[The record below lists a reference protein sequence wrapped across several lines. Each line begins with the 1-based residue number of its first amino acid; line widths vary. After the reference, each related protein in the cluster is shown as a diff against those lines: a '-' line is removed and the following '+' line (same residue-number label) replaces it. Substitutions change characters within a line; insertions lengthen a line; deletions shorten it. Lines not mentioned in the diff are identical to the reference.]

1 MGDSRRPPT
10 FRGGARNILSPRVSR
25 DGDGAFDDGG
35 RGTMVRVK
43 VTQEGHP
50 YSELVIEQSVTI
62 GRTDGCGLRLDKST
76 VSSKHAELVLRGG
89 QLFLRD
95 VGSTNGTTLN
105 GQKVEPHIEKLL
117 AKGDKV
123 VISTFE
129 IVVTETNSPL
139 EPDTKDLPAK
149 KDEPIAAEMT
159 IAVSARV
166 PSPLA
171 NLARLKHAQPR
182 LVLASKE
189 RRAVF
194 ELGKTET
201 TVGREATC
209 DVVIDQGTV
218 SKRHAEIRLLDGTF
232 FVRDLGSQNGTF
244 IDGNAVV
251 GPAAPLKSNQALR
264 FGTVSCLFLTR
275 PPEGSESHEEQA
287 AAQVARL
294 LVTRG
299 AVPPGQMESLQ
310 AMVRTSGRALAEL
323 AVTAGVVEP
332 EAWSKLRAQADV
344 IEMVQT
350 AQPGPKRLV
359 YWLVVLGLAVLAI
372 WAGAHWW
379 PRK

>member
-1 MGDSRRPPT
+1 
-10 FRGGARNILSPRVSR
+10 
-25 DGDGAFDDGG
+25 
-35 RGTMVRVK
+35 MVRVK
-43 VTQEGHP
+43 VTQEGRP
-50 YSELVIEQSVTI
+50 YAELTLEQSVMV
-62 GRTDGCGLRLDKST
+62 GRSDGCGLRLDKST

-95 VGSTNGTTLN
+95 VGSTNGTQLN
-105 GQKVEPHIEKLL
+105 GVKLEPQVERLL
-117 AKGDKV
+117 AKDDKIA
-123 VISTFE
+123 ISTFE
-129 IVVTETNSPL
+129 IVVTETNPPL
-139 EPDTKDLPAK
+139 EPETKDLPSSPPKA
-149 KDEPIAAEMT
+149 EPIAPEMT
-159 IAVSARV
+159 IAVSAKA

-189 RRAVF
+189 KRAVF
-194 ELGKTET
+194 ELAKPEV
-201 TVGREATC
+201 TVGREAGC

-218 SKRHAEIRLLDGTF
+218 SKKHAEIRLLDGTF

-244 IDGNAVV
+244 VDGNAVA
-251 GPAAPLKSNQALR
+251 GPAAPLRSNQAVR

-275 PPEGSESHEEQA
+275 PPEGSEAQEEQA

-294 LVTRG
+294 LVSRG

-310 AMVRTSGRALAEL
+310 AMVRTSGRSLPEL

-350 AQPGPKRLV
+350 ARPGSRRLV
-359 YWLVVLGLAVLAI
+359 TWLVVLGLVALAL

-379 PRK
+379 PRR